1 MAAPAICRILN
12 TQLRASVEQS
22 GLLAALPAAM
32 SAKRDEVNMTAYL
45 MSLAL
50 TGLVVIVLLE
60 AFA

>member
-1 MAAPAICRILN
+1 
-12 TQLRASVEQS
+12 VEQS

-45 MSLAL
+45 VSVAL
-50 TGLVVIVLLE
+50 TGLAVTVLWE